1 MKLAIPSPPR
11 AVKLTQ
17 IPGALRRV
25 GVIAAVFALVGL
37 VAWAIVAWVQR
48 PLASQHEFLRD
59 AVEVQGKVVDV
70 TLPPLEKRLESPGRL
85 RVIFQ
90 WKGGDHSASSVPVDG
105 VEAEKLFTGVPVTLL
120 VDPKRPS
127 HAQEATWARQQ
138 AGWVWLGSA
147 VLGLVLLA
155 GAAAVAFELRRAV
168 RREVEPL
175 RVGALV
181 WLTPDAPLP
190 DTPDELRFTGFY
202 FRDDVKHAVTARG
215 RPGRRPVRNGEK
227 VLAAVLPS
235 LPGWARVVDEA
246 LAQDL
251 GWYRHG

>member
-17 IPGALRRV
+17 IPGALQRV
-25 GVIAAVFALVGL
+25 GVIAGVFVVATL
-37 VAWAIVAWVQR
+37 VAWVLAAFAQR

-59 AVEVQGKVVDV
+59 AIEVQGKVTEV
-70 TLPPLEKRLESPGRL
+70 TLPPMEKRLESPGRL

-90 WKGGDHSASSVPVDG
+90 LKGRDYSASLVPVDG
-105 VEAEKLFTGVPVTLL
+105 VEAEKFFTGVPVTLL
-120 VDPKRPS
+120 IDPKRPS

-147 VLGLVLLA
+147 ILGAGLLLA
-155 GAAAVAFELRRAV
+155 IGAVAFELRRAV
-168 RREVEPL
+168 RREVDPL

-181 WLTPDAPLP
+181 WLTPDGPLP
-190 DTPDELRFTGFY
+190 ETKDELRFSGHY
-202 FRDDVKHAVTARG
+202 FRQDVKHTVTGRV
-215 RPGRRPVRNGEK
+215 RPGRRPVRNGDK

-235 LPGWARVVDEA
+235 LPTWARVVDEE
-246 LAQDL
+246 LAREL
-251 GWYRHG
+251 GWYRNG